1 MIDFAGTP
9 AGGVYDQGMAMPKAN
24 ADVARELARL
34 STDCSF
40 LLTHLVR
47 QNDGR
52 SDREAA
58 TILRKIL
65 ALEAD
70 DSPRLKASRVGW
82 YSAAPA
88 RIYDPISGEFDDA
101 SCPEAVCFTEST
113 LTGMRAH
120 RDVFGSKYG
129 LAFDRDWLFEAGANP
144 CLNIRES
151 ILKQKFTREGELYSR
166 SVYNFI
172 PSQLHPYIN
181 IIHES
186 FDATHERE
194 WRHAGDLFFEY
205 GDLRFI
211 FCPEAE
217 FATFA
222 AAQVNGLPCLFDLA
236 WLDRV

>member
-1 MIDFAGTP
+1 
-9 AGGVYDQGMAMPKAN
+9 MPKAN

-52 SDREAA
+52 SDQEAA

-65 ALEAD
+65 ALD
-70 DSPRLKASRVGW
+70 SNDSPQLKASKVGW
-82 YSAAPA
+82 YSAALA
-88 RIYDPISGEFDDA
+88 KIFNPISGEFDDVNSPA
-101 SCPEAVCFTEST
+101 AVCFTEST

-129 LAFDRDWLFEAGANP
+129 VAFDRDWLFAAGANP

-151 ILKQKFTREGELYSR
+151 ILKQKFTRDHEHYQR

-172 PSQLHPYIN
+172 PAQLHPFVN

-194 WRHAGDLFFEY
+194 WRHAGDLSFEY
-205 GDLRFI
+205 ADLRFI
-211 FCPEAE
+211 FCPEAD
-217 FATFA
+217 FTTFA
-222 AAQVNGLPCLFDLA
+222 AAQVNGLPCLFDLK